1 MKTCNKCKETKDLS
15 GFYAAGSPCKACRSE
30 QNRIKNAANP
40 EANRAKV
47 RAWRLANPD
56 KRKAQWRREAEK
68 SRERCKEWYWA
79 DPERARSY
87 AKAWK
92 QANPQALKVQLQRR
106 RALKTGSNADL
117 TNEEWKQIWI
127 EFDGLCFWCGE
138 TATSME
144 HIVPLNPRSFPLRG
158 RHTKNNVVPACLP
171 CNTKK
176 RDKDP
181 LVFLF
186 ESDPL
191 VFLFES
197 RNQ

>member
-56 KRKAQWRREAEK
+56 KRKAQWRRE
-68 SRERCKEWYWA
+68 
-79 DPERARSY
+79 
-87 AKAWK
+87 
-92 QANPQALKVQLQRR
+92 ANPQALKVQLQRR